1 MNKLLWL
8 IIIGIV
14 YILLK
19 CNNIENMAELKP
31 TIVSASKINFVDESI
46 TPIPQYIEFINGND
60 KYIMID
66 YRELSKEQIRNI
78 IQAVKTNN
86 LTTFENNMCL
96 NQSDDI
102 DTCIDYILK
111 TNTKHIPLFLMNKN
125 DITSDTK
132 NTILGKVLGFN
143 VVYNIKKNQDTR
155 YNSLIAY
162 NVPKSEVD
170 FTNNTIK
177 NITSNEIGVVY
188 LDKNNNM
195 IINTDSRKEIKDIDM
210 NNLTLNQIIPKI
222 FYLSN

>member
-31 TIVSASKINFVDESI
+31 TIVSASKINFADESI
-46 TPIPQYIEFINGND
+46 IPIPQYIEFINGND

-177 NITSNEIGVVY
+177 NINSNEIGVVY

-195 IINTDSRKEIKDIDM
+195 IINTESRKEIKDIDM